1 MSNPIVPPSAPS
13 FVAET
18 IAMLG
23 ARFDNLSAADQE
35 RVMGVGRISE
45 LARVPGQSPREAFV
59 AAMLDTTLR
68 SAAVAASYYALPIGP
83 AHETVAVAVGATP
96 SGRNVTVVRHCN
108 AEGRVQWHVRVD
120 SKAHPGQTR
129 TEGVYSTRSQATKAA
144 TDGLAALTRRHART
158 VAP

>member
-1 MSNPIVPPSAPS
+1 MSNPTVPPSAPS

-83 AHETVAVAVGATP
+83 AHETVAVVVGATP
-96 SGRNVTVVRHCN
+96 GGRSVIVVRH
-108 AEGRVQWHVRVD
+108 ATVAGRVTWEARIASKVRAGEWRND
-120 SKAHPGQTR
+120 GA
-129 TEGVYSTRSQATKAA
+129 YSTKVRAVKEGERMLRAAAKLEATV
-144 TDGLAALTRRHART
+144 R
-158 VAP
+158 

>member
-1 MSNPIVPPSAPS
+1 MSTPIVPPSAPS
-13 FVAET
+13 FVTET

-23 ARFDNLSAADQE
+23 ARFDNLSALDQE

-68 SAAVAASYYALPIGP
+68 SAAVAASYYARPIGP
-83 AHETVAVAVGATP
+83 AHESVGVCVGETVSGRRIVALRVLDAEGTVRWYSAEENRQSGTFYRWTLYPSRAKAADGARAILRVAVKRA
-96 SGRNVTVVRHCN
+96 
-108 AEGRVQWHVRVD
+108 
-120 SKAHPGQTR
+120 
-129 TEGVYSTRSQATKAA
+129 
-144 TDGLAALTRRHART
+144 